1 MILFVTND
9 IKGSI
14 IYVGKDNLIVFII
27 YAKFMKNVATRSL
40 NLT

>member
-1 MILFVTND
+1 MEASTWTSTGRINNLPTC
-9 IKGSI
+9 
-14 IYVGKDNLIVFII
+14 GKVKDLNI